1 MGKLLP
7 LESLRGLAALTVVIF
22 HFGVGSH
29 FNNPFTLNG
38 FLLVDFFFV
47 LSGFVIALS
56 YLHRLSNITSLL
68 TFQKKRFWRLYPL
81 HLLML
86 VVFFGFNLAKYI
98 LSDQIQFA
106 KPAFS
111 EDFFLEFLFNLLLLH
126 NWVLPTLTLNVPS
139 WSISAEFF
147 TYLIFGITVLFVKNR
162 TFFCTI
168 SAIFVIT
175 SGYLLFQMGWQP
187 EIGGPLRCIYGF
199 FIGVIMY
206 LIHESSKKLTFTSS
220 IPGVML
226 LCVSIWS
233 IYNGTTYL
241 DSYVF
246 LPPLFG
252 LVVMVISKTAQD
264 TAISKILSHKTLV
277 WLGTISYGVYMI
289 HYAVIFIIG
298 NILMRLF
305 GVPFLPG
312 VGYEFSSV
320 WIADLIMIVAIAA
333 TLLLAHLSHTKLEK
347 PLYFKNGN

>member
-162 TFFCTI
+162 TFFLHNLRNFRNYLRIPTF
-168 SAIFVIT
+168 SDGLATRNWRSIT
-175 SGYLLFQMGWQP
+175 LYLRILH
-187 EIGGPLRCIYGF
+187 RSN
-199 FIGVIMY
+199 
-206 LIHESSKKLTFTSS
+206 H
-220 IPGVML
+220 
-226 LCVSIWS
+226 VSYS
-233 IYNGTTYL
+233 
-241 DSYVF
+241 
-246 LPPLFG
+246 
-252 LVVMVISKTAQD
+252 
-264 TAISKILSHKTLV
+264 
-277 WLGTISYGVYMI
+277 
-289 HYAVIFIIG
+289 
-298 NILMRLF
+298 
-305 GVPFLPG
+305 
-312 VGYEFSSV
+312 
-320 WIADLIMIVAIAA
+320 
-333 TLLLAHLSHTKLEK
+333 
-347 PLYFKNGN
+347 